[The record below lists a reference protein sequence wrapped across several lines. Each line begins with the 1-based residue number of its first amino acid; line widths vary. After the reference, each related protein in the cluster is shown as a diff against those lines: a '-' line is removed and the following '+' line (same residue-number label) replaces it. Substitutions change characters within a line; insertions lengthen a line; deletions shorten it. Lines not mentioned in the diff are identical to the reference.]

1 MLQDGFWE
9 PTTEL
14 GELIN
19 VNLDL
24 FVNIFLKSKG
34 IQSLGE
40 IYGSLFSTHSHT
52 TNYIL
57 KKFWPFVCV
66 CVVQV

>member
-40 IYGSLFSTHSHT
+40 TSSSLFSTLLGT
-52 TNYIL
+52 TNY
-57 KKFWPFVCV
+57 KKKMAICVCV